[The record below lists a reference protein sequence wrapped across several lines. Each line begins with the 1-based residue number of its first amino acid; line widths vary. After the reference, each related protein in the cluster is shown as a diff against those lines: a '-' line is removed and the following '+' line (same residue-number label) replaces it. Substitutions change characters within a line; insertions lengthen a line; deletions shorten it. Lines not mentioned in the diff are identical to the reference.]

1 MSTDPLW
8 RTAEAVDLIEGR
20 QAGALIR
27 LGRTRRGWRQADLGR
42 RLGCSASTISRL
54 ERHGTGDLGLLRH
67 AAREVGLPTD
77 VLAIAI
83 GLDEVAATTVAPSG
97 PCREEDPLRRRTLL
111 TTAGVAGTIQL
122 LAGIDDALAAVP
134 TSPGGAAPAPP
145 RLDRAQALFDS
156 GRHAQLLE
164 ALPTL
169 LADAHAAT
177 RTGSRTAYATVSSCY
192 SLASRLLT
200 KIGRYERSRL
210 TADRALTYADLSGSA
225 IATAEASRELSIVLR
240 HQDQPQAAQRLV
252 DRALTAVERT
262 GLATQAQA
270 MTYAQMLCTTAYTA
284 ARAGDRDRALT
295 LIREAGR
302 AAARLPDQPPAG
314 AVFSIRP
321 AAVTLYEVGVHWAVG
336 DAGTA
341 LHAGRGLHPTQF
353 STAERRARMHTDLAR
368 AWWQWDKPQQTADAL
383 LHALRVSPAEVRDRP
398 AIRRVASDLINR
410 HPRTAGA
417 RELASALGAR
427 VRTESG

>member
-8 RTAEAVDLIEGR
+8 RTAEAAVLIEGR

-27 LGRTRRGWRQADLGR
+27 LGRTRHGWRQADLGR

-77 VLAIAI
+77 VLA
-83 GLDEVAATTVAPSG
+83 
-97 PCREEDPLRRRTLL
+97 
-111 TTAGVAGTIQL
+111 
-122 LAGIDDALAAVP
+122 AAV
-134 TSPGGAAPAPP
+134 
-145 RLDRAQALFDS
+145 LFDA

-164 ALPTL
+164 TLPTL
-169 LADAHAAT
+169 LADAHAAA
-177 RTGSRTAYATVSSCY
+177 RTGSQSAYATLSSCY
-192 SLASRLLT
+192 SLVSRVLT

-240 HQDQPQAAQRLV
+240 HQDQPHAAQRLV
-252 DRALTAVERT
+252 DRALATVERT

-270 MTYAQMLCTTAYTA
+270 MAYAQMLCTTAYTA
-284 ARAGDRDRALT
+284 ARAGDRDQALT
-295 LIREAGR
+295 LMREAGR
-302 AAARLPDQPPAG
+302 AATRLPDHSPAG
-314 AVFSIRP
+314 AVFSISP
-321 AAVTLYEVGVHWAVG
+321 AAVTLYEVGVYWAIG
-336 DAGTA
+336 DAGAA
-341 LHAGRGLHPTQF
+341 LHSGRSLHPAQF

-398 AIRRVASDLINR
+398 VIRRVAGDLIDR
-410 HPRTAGA
+410 HPRTVGV
-417 RELASALGAR
+417 RELASALGTR
-427 VRTESG
+427 VRAGSG